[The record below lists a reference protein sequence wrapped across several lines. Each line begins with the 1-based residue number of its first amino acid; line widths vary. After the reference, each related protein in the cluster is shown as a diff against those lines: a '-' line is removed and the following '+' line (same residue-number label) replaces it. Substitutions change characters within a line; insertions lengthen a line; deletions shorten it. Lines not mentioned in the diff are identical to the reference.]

1 MRSVQRLRHLQVL
14 YDLRVS
20 GPGRQPSTVRAWQPA
35 VPGVAEVFH
44 ARFTDHEYPM
54 HAHAAWTLLIVD
66 SGAVSYDLERH
77 PHLALEQVVTL
88 LPPFVPHNGR
98 SATAHGFRKR
108 VVYLDESQLGAQLIG
123 HAVDQ
128 PVIVDPAL
136 RRAVAGL
143 HDALVRPG
151 EEFAAEGRLAL
162 VGERLRGHLR
172 SSAPPPV
179 PHAGGA
185 RLAHRLR
192 DLLDARRV
200 EGISLAEAAAALHA
214 HPAHLVRTFSAAF
227 GMAPHR
233 YLTSRR
239 VDHARALLLAGMPA
253 REVAAAAGF
262 YDQPHLSRHFTRIVG
277 VPPGAYARSA

>member
-1 MRSVQRLRHLQVL
+1 MRSVHRLRHLQVL

-20 GPGRQPSTVRAWQPA
+20 GPARQLSTVRAWRPA

-44 ARFTDHEYPM
+44 ARFTDHAYPM

-77 PHLALEQVVTL
+77 PHLAVEQVVTL

-98 SATAHGFRKR
+98 SATARGFRKR
-108 VVYLDESQLGAQLIG
+108 VVYLDAAVLGEHLIG
-123 HAVDQ
+123 HAVDD
-128 PVIVDPAL
+128 PVIADPIL

-151 EEFAAEGRLAL
+151 AEFAAEGRLAL
-162 VGERLRGHLR
+162 VGERLRGHLHDGGLR
-172 SSAPPPV
+172 TPP
-179 PHAGGA
+179 AGGA
-185 RLAHRLR
+185 RLAHQLR

-200 EGISLAEAAAALHA
+200 EGITLAEAAATLHA
-214 HPAHLVRTFSAAF
+214 HPAHLVRTFTAAF

-239 VDHARALLLAGMPA
+239 VDHARALLLAGLPA
-253 REVAAAAGF
+253 REVAPAVGF
-262 YDQPHLSRHFTRIVG
+262 YDQSHLTRHFSRIVG
-277 VPPGAYARSA
+277 LPPGAYARSA

>member
-1 MRSVQRLRHLQVL
+1 
-14 YDLRVS
+14 
-20 GPGRQPSTVRAWQPA
+20 
-35 VPGVAEVFH
+35 VFH

-77 PHLALEQVVTL
+77 PHLAVEQVVTL

-98 SATAHGFRKR
+98 SATARGFRKR
-108 VVYLDESQLGAQLIG
+108 VVYLDGALLGERLIG

-128 PVIVDPAL
+128 PVIADPTL

-143 HDALVRPG
+143 HEALVSPG
-151 EEFAAEGRLAL
+151 AEFAAEGRLAL
-162 VGERLRGHLR
+162 VGERLRGHLGDDVAR
-172 SSAPPPV
+172 TPP
-179 PHAGGA
+179 AGGA

-200 EGISLAEAAAALHA
+200 EGITLAEAAATLHA
-214 HPAHLVRTFSAAF
+214 HPAHLVRTFGAEF

-239 VDHARALLLAGMPA
+239 VDDARRLLLTGQPA
-253 REVAAAAGF
+253 RDVAAAAGF
-262 YDQPHLSRHFTRIVG
+262 YDQSHLTRHFTRIVG
-277 VPPGAYARSA
+277 VAPGAYARSA

>member
-1 MRSVQRLRHLQVL
+1 M
-14 YDLRVS
+14 
-20 GPGRQPSTVRAWQPA
+20 
-35 VPGVAEVFH
+35 PGVTEVFH
-44 ARFTDHEYPM
+44 ARFIDHEYPM
-54 HAHAAWTLLIVD
+54 HAHAAWTLLIID

-77 PHLALEQVVTL
+77 PHLAVEQVVTL

-108 VVYLDESQLGAQLIG
+108 VVYLDGSLLGAQLIG
-123 HAVDQ
+123 HAVDE
-128 PVIVDPAL
+128 PVIVDPPL

-143 HDALVRPG
+143 HAALVRPG

-172 SSAPPPV
+172 DRVQLTPP
-179 PHAGGA
+179 AGGA

-200 EGISLAEAAAALHA
+200 EGISLAEAAAILHA
-214 HPAHLVRTFSAAF
+214 HPAHLVRTFGAAF

-239 VDHARALLLAGMPA
+239 VDHARTLLLAGLPA
-253 REVAAAAGF
+253 REVAATAGF
-262 YDQPHLSRHFTRIVG
+262 YDQSHLTRHFTRIVG
-277 VPPGAYARSA
+277 VPPGAYARGS

>member
-1 MRSVQRLRHLQVL
+1 M
-14 YDLRVS
+14 
-20 GPGRQPSTVRAWQPA
+20 
-35 VPGVAEVFH
+35 PGVAEVFH

-66 SGAVSYDLERH
+66 SGAVTYDLERH
-77 PHLALEQVVTL
+77 PHLAVEQVVTL

-98 SATAHGFRKR
+98 SATAAGFRKR
-108 VVYLDESQLGAQLIG
+108 VVYLDAPHLGEQLIG
-123 HAVDQ
+123 RAVDE

-143 HDALVRPG
+143 HAALTRPG
-151 EEFAAEGRLAL
+151 EEFAAESRLAL

-172 SSAPPPV
+172 TRAPLDPV
-179 PHAGGA
+179 PGGA
-185 RLAHRLR
+185 GLAHRLR
-192 DLLDARRV
+192 DLLDAHRID
-200 EGISLAEAAAALHA
+200 GISLAEAAATLHA
-214 HPAHLVRTFSAAF
+214 HPAHLVRTFSATF

-239 VDHARALLLAGMPA
+239 VDHARRLLLDGLPA

-262 YDQPHLSRHFTRIVG
+262 YDQSHLTRHFARIVG
-277 VPPGAYARSA
+277 VPPGAYARGA